1 MRELSSGN
9 FGLVVA
15 YLIPGAVS
23 LIGVEQL
30 LPAAYDWLSSPHS
43 PTIGGFLYLTLASVG
58 AGLTVSTLR
67 WMILDKIHY
76 ATGIKSK
83 EWDFRHLQK
92 NLDSFLL
99 LVESHYRYYQFYA
112 NTVVAILFSYGAWRL
127 TSPLEAGPTDILAL
141 GLAAIFFVGS
151 RDTLKKYYQRAD
163 ALLRSVESVEAAE
176 SDG

>member
-23 LIGVEQL
+23 LIGIEQI
-30 LPAAYDWLSSPHS
+30 LPATYDWLSSPHS
-43 PTIGGFLYLTLASVG
+43 PTIGGFLYLTLASVA

-67 WMILDKIHY
+67 WMILDTFHD
-76 ATGIKSK
+76 ATGITSK
-83 EWDFRHLQK
+83 DWDFRQLQK

-112 NTVVAILFSYGAWRL
+112 NMVIAILFSYLAWRL
-127 TSPLEAGPTDILAL
+127 SSPMPAFGPTDIFAPGLAL
-141 GLAAIFFVGS
+141 IFFFGS
-151 RDTLKKYYQRAD
+151 RDTLQKYYRRAD
-163 ALLRSVESVEAAE
+163 ALLR
-176 SDG
+176 